1 MTLKQS
7 GIEGFADGVAIGTVG
22 AGSGEDAFN
31 TAATNPGGVGA
42 QRHANAANK
51 LFGDVAAKFSTST
64 TAATAIIGWSWTSS
78 TTTSFRSYVKFSGN
92 PPSTLR
98 FLKLIRSSGNS
109 FELALTTSRQIR
121 ILNISAATVDTFSAI
136 SLNTWYRIE
145 GTVTHGASTGAA
157 TVSIYR
163 WDESEPIQTKSVSNQ
178 AFTGPCT
185 GFQVGV
191 LNSLANVPE
200 FFVDGLGAD
209 DSGASIGPVS
219 GSLNDPPTLSLAG
232 TLVNLGTTTVTM
244 MKGQT
249 ARITATAADPEAAGA
264 LSYAWSVVSQPSGAT
279 LDLTGITADHVD
291 VSPTHAGDTVIRC
304 TVTDAGSKVTS
315 VDTTVVCLPLDR
327 V

>member
-78 TTTSFRSYVKFSGN
+78 TTTSFRAYVKFSGN

-163 WDESEPIQTKSVSNQ
+163 WDESEPIQTKSVR
-178 AFTGPCT
+178 A
-185 GFQVGV
+185 
-191 LNSLANVPE
+191 
-200 FFVDGLGAD
+200 
-209 DSGASIGPVS
+209 PVS
-219 GSLNDPPTLSLAG
+219 KSVFSTHWRTCPSSSWTGSGLMTLALPSA
-232 TLVNLGTTTVTM
+232 
-244 MKGQT
+244 QCP
-249 ARITATAADPEAAGA
+249 ARST
-264 LSYAWSVVSQPSGAT
+264 
-279 LDLTGITADHVD
+279 
-291 VSPTHAGDTVIRC
+291 IRRLC
-304 TVTDAGSKVTS
+304 RWPA
-315 VDTTVVCLPLDR
+315 R
-327 V
+327 W